1 MRRRARCRRNSRSGS
16 TPPIAENELFGAGTI
31 TPWSA
36 SNAIYRANVLLYLRI
51 LRQRGARPVL
61 LVSST
66 PYTGGDA
73 ADWWRQV
80 AQVAMIVREVYF
92 PAPKIYKLHAI
103 QGSRTL
109 R

>member
-16 TPPIAENELFGAGTI
+16 TPPMAENELFGAGTI

-73 ADWWRQV
+73 ADWWGEGSQG
-80 AQVAMIVREVYF
+80 AHPLSEGHF
-92 PAPKIYKLHAI
+92 PPPKNF
-103 QGSRTL
+103 SPR
-109 R
+109 